1 MAILSVLAISLCC
14 VLAACQSE
22 KDLTL
27 SGYDKDG
34 LELIEY
40 DKAYAPFWEGTT
52 VYNESCVFIKGE
64 DGKITLKTMFT
75 PTKVIAVRD
84 STLEITY
91 KEGTDYTYRDGVF
104 TLTENSSIPYFT
116 YNQAHYNVGKG
127 VTTLTDEERAD
138 LTGIDIQTGRRW
150 KGSIRNGRAKNFPKR
165 LRNWKIKSRSRS
177 RFTATA
183 SLP

>member
-1 MAILSVLAISLCC
+1 MKKRILAILSVLAISLCC

-91 KEGTDYTYRDGVF
+91 KEGTD
-104 TLTENSSIPYFT
+104 IPIGT
-116 YNQAHYNVGKG
+116 AC
-127 VTTLTDEERAD
+127 
-138 LTGIDIQTGRRW
+138 
-150 KGSIRNGRAKNFPKR
+150 
-165 LRNWKIKSRSRS
+165 SR
-177 RFTATA
+177 
-183 SLP
+183 

>member
-1 MAILSVLAISLCC
+1 MKKRILAILSVLAISLCC

-127 VTTLTDEERAD
+127 VTTLTDEERGSHGYRHSD
-138 LTGIDIQTGRRW
+138 LRSHAHGGRSHRHAQ
-150 KGSIRNGRAKNFPKR
+150 G
-165 LRNWKIKSRSRS
+165 LHH
-177 RFTATA
+177 
-183 SLP
+183 L

>member
-1 MAILSVLAISLCC
+1 MKKRILAILSVLAISLCC

-64 DGKITLKTMFT
+64 DHAQNH
-75 PTKVIAVRD
+75 VH
-84 STLEITY
+84 
-91 KEGTDYTYRDGVF
+91 
-104 TLTENSSIPYFT
+104 
-116 YNQAHYNVGKG
+116 AHKGDRRARFHVGNH
-127 VTTLTDEERAD
+127 L
-138 LTGIDIQTGRRW
+138 
-150 KGSIRNGRAKNFPKR
+150 
-165 LRNWKIKSRSRS
+165 
-177 RFTATA
+177 
-183 SLP
+183 

>member
-1 MAILSVLAISLCC
+1 MKKRILAILSVLAISLCC

-127 VTTLTDEERAD
+127 RHDAYRRGARGSHGYRHSD
-138 LTGIDIQTGRRW
+138 LRSHAHGGRSHRHAP
-150 KGSIRNGRAKNFPKR
+150 G
-165 LRNWKIKSRSRS
+165 LHH
-177 RFTATA
+177 
-183 SLP
+183 L